1 MADDLY
7 AVLGVSRSA
16 TAEEIKKAYRRL
28 ARQHHPDA
36 NPGDAEAEVRFK
48 EVAQAY
54 EVLSDPERRSRYDT
68 FGTDGAAMGDAGFGG
83 GLGDIFDAFFGA
95 ASGGDFGGA
104 RRGGPP
110 RGGDLEVVLDLT
122 FEEAVFGTNAPVTVE
137 LPSPCDTCEATGAAP
152 GTHPS
157 TCTTCD
163 GAGQVRQVRQSL
175 LGQMVTARPCPQCG
189 GLGQIVESPC
199 VDCGGE
205 GRRTVRRTHPVDIPP
220 GVADGTA
227 RPDDPSATAQ
237 QYDQSGQRAK
247 DQALVDKAKAENMPK
262 ENIERA
268 IKRGAGLDTDGA
280 QLEEV
285 TYEGYGPHGVAL
297 YIQVV
302 TDNKNRIVSELR
314 RALTRGG
321 GAMGE
326 SGSVGW
332 LFDQKGLITVA
343 MDPEDQ
349 DRIFELALDAGAED
363 VQFGDGVAEI
373 YTLPGDLQSVRQAFL
388 DAKLKIE
395 DAEVSMM
402 AKTQISLSPAETLQ
416 LLNLIEAIDDLDD
429 VVKVDSNL
437 EISEEALA
445 QLG

>member
-95 ASGGDFGGA
+95 ASGGGFGGA

-220 GVADGTA
+220 GVADGNTL
-227 RPDDPSATAQ
+227 RLP
-237 QYDQSGQRAK
+237 
-247 DQALVDKAKAENMPK
+247 
-262 ENIERA
+262 
-268 IKRGAGLDTDGA
+268 
-280 QLEEV
+280 
-285 TYEGYGPHGVAL
+285 GYGPAGPRGGPAGDLFVHLRVADHPEFTRDGHDLHHDLHVSPAQAVLGTEVTLATLDGEVEIDVERGTQPGHRVRLRGRGVPHVRGRGRGDL
-297 YIQVV
+297 VV
-302 TDNKNRIVSELR
+302 TVVVDVPTEVDDEQEAAYRQLA
-314 RALTRGG
+314 ALGG
-321 GAMGE
+321 
-326 SGSVGW
+326 
-332 LFDQKGLITVA
+332 
-343 MDPEDQ
+343 
-349 DRIFELALDAGAED
+349 
-363 VQFGDGVAEI
+363 
-373 YTLPGDLQSVRQAFL
+373 
-388 DAKLKIE
+388 
-395 DAEVSMM
+395 
-402 AKTQISLSPAETLQ
+402 
-416 LLNLIEAIDDLDD
+416 DD
-429 VVKVDSNL
+429 VKPPGFMSKL
-437 EISEEALA
+437 RSAFK
-445 QLG
+445 